1 LTTEPIVALDYFT
14 LGDAVSMVR
23 TLGGLCRFYKVGSEL
38 YTAVGPAAVAA
49 VRDLGCDVF
58 LDLKFHDIPNTVRAA
73 VRTAAAHGARLVTV
87 HASGGRAMLE
97 AAVDGAGRQ
106 PPCGVVAVTVLTS
119 LSADSLVPI
128 LGRPVAAV
136 TDEVMRLAGIAADA
150 GVHGVVC
157 SGEEASA
164 LRRSYADRLALVVP
178 GVRLAGGPVHDQ
190 ARPVTPA
197 AARAAGARYV
207 VVGRAVTAAAD
218 PRAAMGADSAELG
231 DASPPRPAALAC
243 DG

>member
-23 TLGGLCRFYKVGSEL
+23 MLGGLCRFYKIGSEL
-38 YTAVGPAAVAA
+38 HTAAGPAAVTA
-49 VRDLGCDVF
+49 VRDLGCEVF
-58 LDLKFHDIPNTVRAA
+58 LDLKFHDIPSTVRAA

-97 AAVDGAGRQ
+97 AAVEGAGRQ
-106 PPCGVVAVTVLTS
+106 QPCGVVAVTVLTS
-119 LSADSLVPI
+119 LSADSLAPIWGRSVP
-128 LGRPVAAV
+128 AV
-136 TDEVMRLAGIAADA
+136 TDEVMRLAALAADA

-164 LRRSYADRLALVVP
+164 LRQAYGDRLALIVP

-190 ARPVTPA
+190 ARAVTPA
-197 AARAAGARYV
+197 AAREAGARYV
-207 VVGRAVTAAAD
+207 VVGRAVTAAPD
-218 PRAAMGADSAELG
+218 PRAAMGVVLAELG
-231 DASPPRPAALAC
+231 DA
-243 DG
+243 